1 MATAAA
7 AAAAAATASTW
18 TILVFLLVMTTARAS
33 STSTSTS
40 SYEDVR
46 RLDKYGHSVQ
56 LKHAA
61 MASQRHGRLVV
72 AISWNGGEDAP
83 ENDGGPVV
91 LLCTPLPADVQLPI
105 THEETEHP
113 QQRDVLRFTSR
124 GVQRIRM
131 PLASPPPASGQQQHR
146 SNGDTMGV
154 SPLACVLTSSS
165 AIATAAARHNRQPW
179 VAVSCS
185 GLASDAQFVY
195 HQLRE
200 AAKEAWDTYDAD
212 MPGPAVL
219 TELQGLCRQFWR
231 HPTKRQWSWKQQQQ
245 SGGDGDGDDE
255 DNESSGGRW
264 SRPLGVT
271 TLVVQLNP
279 FQDAAQLYAVDPSG
293 IVQPA
298 ARIVGRHTE
307 DDDDASDASTFRRGP
322 SLMVAC
328 IGREGPAVQAR
339 LEKALR
345 ERIEA
350 SSSAQTRWTQDDLLE
365 MIGDAVE
372 DRPLGWRDRAS
383 SSESE
388 PAAADRNERN
398 SPLLYVEVLSTH
410 GGIERK
416 VVASTTAA

>member
-1 MATAAA
+1 MAGAAA
-7 AAAAAATASTW
+7 EPASTSAIFAVLLLVLVTAGAPAIAAASA
-18 TILVFLLVMTTARAS
+18 AS
-33 STSTSTS
+33 SSISSSS

-72 AISWNGGEDAP
+72 AISWNGGDDAAP
-83 ENDGGPVV
+83 ENDGPFV
-91 LLCTPLPADVQLPI
+91 LLCTPLPADVQLP
-105 THEETEHP
+105 TAHDETEP
-113 QQRDVLRFTSR
+113 QRRTVLRFTGR

-131 PLASPPPASGQQQHR
+131 PMPTGGPQQQR
-146 SNGDTMGV
+146 GTSGEFIGV
-154 SPLACVLTSSS
+154 SPLACVLTSAPAQPAS
-165 AIATAAARHNRQPW
+165 TAGRNRGPW

-200 AAKEAWDTYDAD
+200 AAKEAWDTYDAE
-212 MPGPAVL
+212 MAGPAVL
-219 TELQGLCRQFWR
+219 SELQGLCRQFWR
-231 HPTKRQWSWKQQQQ
+231 HPAKRQWSWKQQQQ
-245 SGGDGDGDDE
+245 SGGDGDEE
-255 DNESSGGRW
+255 DSNGERGW

-279 FQDAAQLYAVDPSG
+279 FQDAAQLYVVDPSG

-307 DDDDASDASTFRRGP
+307 DDDDASDESTCRRGP
-322 SLMVAC
+322 ALKVAC
-328 IGREGPAVQAR
+328 IGKDGPAVQVR
-339 LEKALR
+339 LEKAIR
-345 ERIEA
+345 ERVEA
-350 SSSAQTRWTQDDLLE
+350 SSSAHPRWTQDDLLE

-372 DRPLGWRDRAS
+372 GRTSGWRDRKSS
-383 SSESE
+383 SSENE
-388 PAAADRNERN
+388 PAAADRNERRT
-398 SPLLYVEVLSTH
+398 PLLYVEVLSTH
-410 GGIERK
+410 GGVERK